1 MRPRYE
7 NQKTLAAETKF
18 KESLEARFNV
28 EFQKLPIS
36 YRADFAVIK
45 DGEVTGFAEL
55 KNRNVDYETYPT
67 LILSLS
73 KYQAMELLTPYGSPV
88 LFVRFNDGD
97 YMYTFDSLSTRIEVG
112 GRWDRD
118 ECQDIEPVVHIPR
131 SYLKQIHYDDTTE

>member
-7 NQKTLAAETKF
+7 NEKTLAAETKF

-67 LILSLS
+67 LILSL
-73 KYQAMELLTPYGSPV
+73 
-88 LFVRFNDGD
+88 
-97 YMYTFDSLSTRIEVG
+97 
-112 GRWDRD
+112 
-118 ECQDIEPVVHIPR
+118 
-131 SYLKQIHYDDTTE
+131 